1 MSRDLQLTA
10 FIQEEIATSDFS
22 VSEQLFLSLLLVDN
36 NQPDRSFFLYR
47 LVSFVRGKD
56 SYLPAAKDYGWGEL
70 LAAQE
75 LAGLTHIPL
84 KACRAVELLW
94 SGCSLKPIE
103 DIPSLWRYD
112 DEEKIF
118 IHRKN
123 RNYMKKTLNG
133 PVIAVTEVHNF
144 PNEQYRF
151 FQGYSVPV
159 SLVGQ
164 EYFLDPYKAPVN
176 YYYTRH
182 WNGRNDLKTY
192 LAKGPREI
200 PDGFT
205 PETWLRTQREQ
216 KGIEERDHNAI
227 FIGRVA

>member
-1 MSRDLQLTA
+1 MSRDPQLTT
-10 FIQEEIATSDFS
+10 FIQNEITASDFS
-22 VSEQLFLSLLLVDN
+22 DSERLFLSLLLVDN

-56 SYLPAAKDYGWGEL
+56 SYLPAAKDYAWGEL

-75 LAGLTHIPL
+75 LAGLPTLPL
-84 KACRAVELLW
+84 KLCRAVELLW

-103 DIPSLWRYD
+103 DIPALWRYD
-112 DEEKIF
+112 AEDKIF
-118 IHRKN
+118 IHKRN
-123 RNYMKKTLNG
+123 RNYTKKTLNG
-133 PVIAVTEVHNF
+133 PVMAMTEIHNF
-144 PNEQYRF
+144 PNEHYSF
-151 FQGYSVPV
+151 YQGYSVPV

-182 WNGRNDLKTY
+182 WNGRSDLKTY

-200 PDGFT
+200 PDGVT
-205 PETWLRTQREQ
+205 PETWLKTQREQ
-216 KGIEERDHNAI
+216 KGIVERDHNAI
-227 FIGRVA
+227 FTGRVA